1 MKILIA
7 DDHEL
12 IRGGIKRLLTD
23 SFDNVQTGEA
33 STAEGVLDSLLKT
46 KWDILIL
53 DMNLSGRSGLDVL
66 KEIKRRG
73 IKIPVLVLSMYPEE
87 QFAVRAIKAGAVG
100 YITKGGDA
108 QELVKAIEKVATG
121 GRYISSSVAEK
132 LAEAI
137 DAGADQPAASILSDR
152 EFEVFRLIAAGKTV
166 GEISRMLK
174 RSVKT
179 ISTHRTHILQKMNLE
194 NNAGIM
200 HYAHQH
206 KLLE

>member
-12 IRGGIKRLLTD
+12 IRGGIKRLLGD
-23 SFDNVQTGEA
+23 SFEGVHTGEA
-33 STAEGVLDSLLKT
+33 ATAEEALNSIET
-46 KWDILIL
+46 NTWDILIL
-53 DMNLSGRSGLDVL
+53 DMNLSGQSGLEVL
-66 KEIKRRG
+66 KELRRREN
-73 IKIPVLVLSMYPEE
+73 KVPVLVLSMYPEE

-108 QELVKAIEKVATG
+108 QELVEAIRKVLAG

-132 LAEAI
+132 LADAI
-137 DAGADQPAASILSDR
+137 DTGSDQPAASLLSDR
-152 EFEVFRLIAAGKTV
+152 EFEVFRLLASGKTV
-166 GEISRMLK
+166 GKISRILN

-179 ISTHRTHILQKMNLE
+179 ISTHRTHILQKLNLE
-194 NNAGIM
+194 NNASIM
-200 HYAHQH
+200 QYALVH

>member
-12 IRGGIKRLLTD
+12 MRQGIKRLLGD
-23 SFDNVQTGEA
+23 SFDDLQTGEA
-33 STAEGVLDSLLKT
+33 RTVEGVLDSVEQNS
-46 KWDILIL
+46 WDMLIL
-53 DMNLSGRSGLDVL
+53 DMNLYGQSGLDVL
-66 KEIKRRG
+66 KELKRRQK
-73 IKIPVLVLSMYPEE
+73 KIPVLVLSMYPEE

-100 YITKGGDA
+100 YISKGGDS
-108 QELVKAIEKVATG
+108 QELVDAIRKVASG
-121 GRYISSSVAEK
+121 GRYISASVAEK
-132 LAEAI
+132 LAEAL
-137 DAGADQPAASILSDR
+137 GTPSDQTPASILSDR
-152 EFEVFRLIAAGKTV
+152 EFEVFRLLAAGKTV

-200 HYAHQH
+200 QYAVQH